1 MAEQAGNHE
10 SARARTG
17 SPNLWAQGLIVF
29 ASVMMLVVGAFQVLV
44 GIAAL
49 FEDDFYVTTANYVFE
64 FNITAW
70 GWIHLLLGI
79 FLLFAGF
86 AVLSG
91 KLWGRIIGISI
102 VAVSAVANFAFIPYY
117 PFWSMLIIA
126 LDVSVIWALAVHGR
140 DVVAR

>member
-1 MAEQAGNHE
+1 MSVQAGNHE
-10 SARARTG
+10 SAEQRAS

-29 ASVMMLVVGAFQVLV
+29 ASVMMLVVGAFQLLV

-49 FEDDFYVTTANYVFE
+49 LEDDVYVTTTNYVLE
-64 FNITAW
+64 FDITAW
-70 GWIHLLLGI
+70 GWIHLLLGV

-91 KLWGRIIGISI
+91 RIWGRIIGISI

-126 LDVSVIWALAVHGR
+126 LDVFVIWALAVHGR
-140 DVVAR
+140 DVTR